1 MLDKKQSIKQ
11 EESKTENNDNCISYK
26 QETEK
31 FYQIDEVNKFREE
44 AFTEG
49 LLKGYDIGYQ
59 RGQEHG
65 SQRGLDLYLIQNRG
79 TDGFDSSDK

>member
-1 MLDKKQSIKQ
+1 MSDEKRSIE
-11 EESKTENNDNCISYK
+11 EESKTRNNYK

-79 TDGFDSSDK
+79 TDGFGSSDK

>member
-1 MLDKKQSIKQ
+1 MSDKKQSIKQ
-11 EESKTENNDNCISYK
+11 EESKTKNNDNQGTVRY
-26 QETEK
+26 
-31 FYQIDEVNKFREE
+31 YQIDEVNKFREE

-65 SQRGLDLYLIQNRG
+65 SQRGLDLYLIQNRETSG
-79 TDGFDSSDK
+79 SDSSDK

>member
-1 MLDKKQSIKQ
+1 MLDEKRSIE
-11 EESKTENNDNCISYK
+11 EESKTRNNYK

-31 FYQIDEVNKFREE
+31 FYRIDEVNKFREE

>member
-1 MLDKKQSIKQ
+1 MSDKTQSIKQ
-11 EESKTENNDNCISYK
+11 EESKTKNNDEQGTVRY
-26 QETEK
+26 
-31 FYQIDEVNKFREE
+31 YQLDEVNKFREE

-65 SQRGLDLYLIQNRG
+65 SQRGLDLGLIQNRE
-79 TDGFDSSDK
+79 TDRLGSSGK

>member
-1 MLDKKQSIKQ
+1 MPDKKQSIKQ
-11 EESKTENNDNCISYK
+11 EESKTKNNGGEEAVFSITK
-26 QETEK
+26 G
-31 FYQIDEVNKFREE
+31 EVNKFREE

-79 TDGFDSSDK
+79 TDGFGSSGK